1 MKKIIILFLSL
12 FVVCSCNEQ
21 KEDKEK
27 EYTVQA
33 TKIDCNSMKEKL
45 VEGAYLVDVRTKEEY
60 KNSSLDFAINIPLDN
75 IEEIENTIS
84 DKDTPV
90 IVFCQSGKRSE
101 QASQKL
107 IDMGYLH
114 VYDLGSVN
122 NCN

>member
-60 KNSSLDFAINIPLDN
+60 KNSSLDFAINIPLN
-75 IEEIENTIS
+75 KIEEIEKTVS
-84 DKDTPV
+84 DKDTPI

>member
-60 KNSSLDFAINIPLDN
+60 KNSSLDFAINIPLDK

-84 DKDTPV
+84 DKDTPI

-114 VYDLGSVN
+114 IYDLGSVN